1 MCLAPCCLPRVV
13 VQSRDKQK
21 NWLEVAQYES
31 PLQREARLRADQLR
45 RNARQRHSKNTRKCV
60 LCESTNHTVHQCPR
74 LASYSNAAQAEILR
88 RAADLDPCWKCGEV
102 GHQKK
107 DCPSTQASGVPTLIR
122 QPVIQKDV
130 SRIMHTGNPF
140 AAYCNLLSTKIDRK
154 SVNLFESEL
163 LKKTE
168 SSLLEH
174 GTNWNRDRKTIYIVA
189 TNEMTS

>member
-1 MCLAPCCLPRVV
+1 
-13 VQSRDKQK
+13 
-21 NWLEVAQYES
+21 LEVAQYES

-74 LASYSNAAQAEILR
+74 LASSSNAAQAEILR